1 MSARILDGKALAAG
15 LRAEIAAEVA
25 AWQDKSGR
33 APGLGV
39 VLAGDNPASRSYVTG
54 KEKACAAAGILS
66 REIHLPAAAGRAGI
80 LTAVQALNAD
90 ETIDAVLVQLP
101 QPDPAIERDII
112 EAIDP
117 AKDVDGFHPLN
128 IGRLV
133 LGQTTFVPCT
143 PLGVLEMLRRS
154 EVSLAGA
161 AVVVIGRSQIVGRPL
176 SFLLSQKG
184 VDATVTLC
192 HTRTFDLARFTRT
205 ADIVVVAAGR
215 PGTLTADMI
224 RPGAVVVDVGVNRVP
239 DPARPAGYRLV
250 GDVDFEAVAAKASAI
265 TPVPGGVGP
274 MTVTM
279 LLRNTLDAARRREG
293 GGR

>member
-101 QPDPAIERDII
+101 LPDPAIERDII

-143 PLGVLEMLRRS
+143 PLGVVEMLRRS

-184 VDATVTLC
+184 VDATVTL
-192 HTRTFDLARFTRT
+192 
-205 ADIVVVAAGR
+205 
-215 PGTLTADMI
+215 
-224 RPGAVVVDVGVNRVP
+224 
-239 DPARPAGYRLV
+239 
-250 GDVDFEAVAAKASAI
+250 
-265 TPVPGGVGP
+265 
-274 MTVTM
+274 
-279 LLRNTLDAARRREG
+279 
-293 GGR
+293 